1 MCWKLDEFAVLNIL
15 IAVCSNLNM
24 VYTNQYQVKERQ
36 LFRWMN
42 IWEKILSYKHLC
54 VYFQLKDYTR
64 DKKKETIFDKV
75 FKRSLSAFHKEMQAT
90 ISVEKQVRLYISTL
104 FHMQFQMHHMYN
116 GEQIY
121 VYQLF
126 GFL

>member
-1 MCWKLDEFAVLNIL
+1 
-15 IAVCSNLNM
+15 M

-36 LFRWMN
+36 LFRGMN

-90 ISVEKQVRLYISTL
+90 ISVEKQVIL
-104 FHMQFQMHHMYN
+104 
-116 GEQIY
+116 
-121 VYQLF
+121 
-126 GFL
+126 

>member
-1 MCWKLDEFAVLNIL
+1 MFKPKYG
-15 IAVCSNLNM
+15 
-24 VYTNQYQVKERQ
+24 VYKSISGLKKDNSSE
-36 LFRWMN
+36 
-42 IWEKILSYKHLC
+42 EKILSYKHLC

-104 FHMQFQMHHMYN
+104 FHMQFQMQHMYN